1 MTNDQTK
8 ILVVGCGSIGQRH
21 ARLLAERED
30 VAISLCDTDGG
41 NLDTA
46 RMVAPGATTFE
57 RHRAALADEPDAVF
71 VCTPN
76 RLHAP
81 ITIEAMEAGA
91 DVFCEKPIADQVV
104 AGESMVAASDR
115 TGRLLH
121 VGYVMRMHPMA
132 KFMREMVDRGA
143 IGQLVSGRAMVGT
156 YYTLQCARTPY
167 RLEESNALIYDYTHE
182 LDLMALFFGSPRAV
196 VATKAVL
203 GNVEI
208 KPEPNLFALIV
219 TFESGAVVTVHMD
232 YIQLPQRRW
241 LELYGDRGTLAGD
254 FTDNQ
259 CRHYEYGNGND
270 GYHAYPFTLGRDDLY
285 RAQIEEFLKAV
296 RTTRQ
301 PVVSGREAL
310 QALRLAEAGIRS
322 ADDRAWVDIGES

>member
-1 MTNDQTK
+1 MANEQTK

-30 VAISLCDTDGG
+30 VAVSLCDTDAG
-41 NLDTA
+41 NLDA
-46 RMVAPGATTFE
+46 ALKDAPGAATFGQ
-57 RHRAALADEPDAVF
+57 HQDALADGPDAVF

-81 ITIEAMEAGA
+81 IAMEAMEAGA
-91 DVFCEKPIADQVV
+91 DVFCEKPIADQVE
-104 AGESMVAASDR
+104 AGESMVDASDR

-121 VGYVMRMHPMA
+121 VGYVMRMHPMT

-143 IGQLVSGRAMVGT
+143 VGQLVSGRAMVGT

-182 LDLMALFFGSPRAV
+182 LDFMALFFGSPHAV

-208 KPEPNLFALIV
+208 KPDPNLFALIV

-259 CRHYEYGNGND
+259 CRHYEYGSD

-285 RAQIEEFLKAV
+285 RTQIEEFLKAI

-301 PVVSGREAL
+301 PVVSGRDAL
-310 QALRLAEAGIRS
+310 QALRMAEAGIRS
-322 ADDRAWVDIGES
+322 ADGHAWADIAGT